1 MANELKITDIVD
13 PSALKQLRDLKKE
26 FKKTEK
32 TYSSLALKLADGVKV
47 NPKSIKELSDKSL
60 KYNTTLKDLITT
72 QNKLS
77 DLQKEHESLLKRIAQ
92 QTKDNVDQ
100 ILAEAKANELNAA
113 AELKLQ
119 KTETE
124 RLKQQRMLNQEKRKA
139 KITTE
144 EAIALTNK
152 EVHSINEAK
161 EQNKLLRIAVSQVT
175 DAEDKDNRIRQQL
188 NGQIAKNTEYIR
200 FNSDAY
206 TRQKMAIGD
215 YKNAVKAALVELK
228 NGNNTF
234 KNLGIVAKGFGGILK
249 SSVSA
254 GLSEVRIGIGS
265 MIKGMV
271 GAQAVISGFQKLIGL
286 FKSGVR
292 SIVDFEAANSK
303 LAAILGTTS
312 NKIKDLTADAQ
323 RLGATTKYTASEAT
337 NLQIEL
343 AKLGFSRKEIL
354 QSTEGILKFAQATG
368 AELPEAAALA
378 GAALRMFNADTK
390 ETERYVSAM
399 AIATTKSALSFSYL
413 QTAMPIVGPVA
424 KAFNFQIEDTLALL
438 GKLADAGFDASS
450 AATATRN
457 IILNLADSGGELAKA
472 LGGSVKTLPELIQG
486 LQKLKEKNVDL
497 ATTLALTDKRSV
509 SQFNTFL
516 RASDSIIPLR
526 EQITG
531 VNSELSDMADTMGYN
546 VKGAV
551 AGLSSAWESFMLSF
565 YNSKGYMKD
574 VLDFFAK
581 GIRETARQ
589 LKSYSQLQE
598 DADNKAVSNA
608 QRAIVSSEVV
618 EKHTARMQRLY
629 KEKLNEGMKA
639 DEAALAAKDEY
650 LEALKNKL
658 ESQNIAYQVEIE
670 KRIKLE
676 EDLDKMGLFY
686 FNSSKGMSKKQLK
699 ENIETAI
706 TAAAGKKGVASITES
721 LIEDLNKVDL
731 KQGKV
736 LKKTT
741 ILTDEQKKELEK
753 NNKEFLRI
761 QEEYQQSEIALM
773 DEGLE
778 KELANISF
786 NYNKRIA
793 AIKGNSKEEIAT
805 RRNLSEKMKDEIDN
819 FTISYNLNKEKE
831 YLNQKLNLAKKDS
844 EEELHIRLE
853 LLYNQM
859 LQEKNIAIQ
868 KGEDTTNIEKV
879 FYAKRQ
885 QELEK
890 FADSQNKKLQDNASF
905 ESILLNKNMEEEL
918 IALNDWYK
926 NNLDKKEEYERRKEE
941 ITEKYGIQQ
950 AKLAVD
956 LAKKMLETE
965 DLSPESKLALKKQLA
980 EAEIALAKEV
990 SDNEIAEAERSS
1002 EAMKKKI
1009 DNVINVI
1016 QQVGDYL
1023 NQFSDLGSAIY
1034 ERRIQEIE
1042 DQQEANEEAGEKEQ
1056 ERIEELAESGVITTE
1071 EAEAK
1076 KRAAEKK
1083 TAEKNKELEKQK
1095 ADIQVRQ
1102 AKFNKANSIVQAMI
1116 NTASGILKTIAEVGF
1131 PAAIPL
1137 IALAS
1142 ATGAIQLA
1150 TIMAQPIPKYAKGTK
1165 DHPGGLA
1172 IVGDG
1177 GRPETILTD
1186 KGAYITPS
1194 TPTLVDIPKRAM
1206 VIPEVIDY
1214 RNMRLRS
1221 DALILDRMNRESGDP
1236 VIVNVNND
1244 YKNLE
1249 RKMDISNQGIANL
1262 NKTLKKMV
1270 KAADFRDI
1278 ERRL

>member
-206 TRQKMAIGD
+206 TRQKMAIGS
-215 YKNAVKAALVELK
+215 YKNEIKAALVELK
-228 NGNNTF
+228 NGNSTF
-234 KNLGIVAKGFGGILK
+234 KNLGVVAKGFGGVLK
-249 SSVSA
+249 NEVSLGLDKAGISISSMAKGFVVA
-254 GLSEVRIGIGS
+254 QLAMKGLRKIWSELKQGINTA
-265 MIKGMV
+265 IE
-271 GAQAVISGFQKLIGL
+271 
-286 FKSGVR
+286 
-292 SIVDFEAANSK
+292 FEAANSK
-303 LAAILGTTS
+303 LSAILGTTS
-312 NKIKDLTADAQ
+312 NNIKELKLSA
-323 RLGATTKYTASEAT
+323 RELGATTKYTASEAT

-343 AKLGFSRKEIL
+343 AKLGFSANEIQQSTKYIL
-354 QSTEGILKFAQATG
+354 QFAQATG

-378 GAALRMFNADTK
+378 GAALRMFNADTT

-399 AIATTKSALSFSYL
+399 AVSTTKSALSFSYL
-413 QTAMPIVGPVA
+413 QTAMPIAGSVA
-424 KAFNFQIEDTLALL
+424 KTFGFEIEDVLALL
-438 GKLADAGFDASS
+438 GKLADAGVDASS

-457 IILNLADSGGELAKA
+457 IILNLADGGGKLSKTLGGNIKSLDDFVKGLKNAKDKGIELAEM
-472 LGGSVKTLPELIQG
+472 LDI
-486 LQKLKEKNVDL
+486 
-497 ATTLALTDKRSV
+497 TDKRSV
-509 SQFNTFL
+509 NAFANFVSGAEDIETL
-516 RASDSIIPLR
+516 RKS
-526 EQITG
+526 ITG
-531 VNSELSDMADTMGYN
+531 VTDDFAKMADEMGN
-546 VKGAV
+546 NTAGSLK
-551 AGLSSAWESFMLSF
+551 GLSSAWDELMLTI
-565 YNSKGYMKD
+565 YGNTGI
-574 VLDFFAK
+574 
-581 GIRETARQ
+581 IRETVDLITDAIRDMATLLGGVQQAADKIVNKGKTYFATEQDYQKDIDAIENRTKVLVNAGYKETEARKKAKKEQ
-589 LKSYSQLQE
+589 IELLNISLSQE
-598 DADNKAVSNA
+598 NKALSKAKEEYENA
-608 QRAIVSSEVV
+608 YANSIDESASEYIRENAKSVLKTLAIEYSTYQSSVNV
-618 EKHTARMQRLY
+618 
-629 KEKLNEGMKA
+629 
-639 DEAALAAKDEY
+639 
-650 LEALKNKL
+650 L
-658 ESQNIAYQVEIE
+658 ES
-670 KRIKLE
+670 R
-676 EDLDKMGLFY
+676 
-686 FNSSKGMSKKQLK
+686 KKQL
-699 ENIETAI
+699 
-706 TAAAGKKGVASITES
+706 ES
-721 LIEDLNKVDL
+721 DIKIINDNRGD
-731 KQGKV
+731 
-736 LKKTT
+736 
-741 ILTDEQKKELEK
+741 LTDEQKKELEK